1 MASESIFVKTNFSQF
16 EDFEAYFH
24 KNNTE
29 NISLLVQERNKKNMH
44 HILS

>member
-1 MASESIFVKTNFSQF
+1 MTSESIFVKTNFSQF
-16 EDFEAYFH
+16 EDLEAYFH